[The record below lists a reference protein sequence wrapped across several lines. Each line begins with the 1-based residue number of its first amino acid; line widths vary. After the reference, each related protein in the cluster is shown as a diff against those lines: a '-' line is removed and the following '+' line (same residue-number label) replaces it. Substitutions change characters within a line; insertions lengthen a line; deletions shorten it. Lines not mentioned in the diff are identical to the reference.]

1 MVQTGT
7 WTGRAPVQ
15 RNIIDLFISHSY
27 YLATH
32 RKLFPKVNA
41 YPELR
46 RWMNGDPD
54 GPSDE
59 EAWGLK
65 KTTSPYTFKDLAI
78 FLDNNGTLN
87 PSKAHTMQESKSRK
101 DEDKERKGERKERKE
116 KEKEKEKEEKEKTKE
131 KQKSRK

>member
-1 MVQTGT
+1 MLLDINPALLGSNKNVGLQVHWQKYLAIKEAIQKMQNMVQTGT

-54 GPSDE
+54 RPKRREG
-59 EAWGLK
+59 
-65 KTTSPYTFKDLAI
+65 KD
-78 FLDNNGTLN
+78 
-87 PSKAHTMQESKSRK
+87 
-101 DEDKERKGERKERKE
+101 KGE
-116 KEKEKEKEEKEKTKE
+116 TKE
-131 KQKSRK
+131 PEVSCIIS